1 MRLGDRMVS
10 HSQKITNLDAMEA
23 GARLSCLK
31 DLMLGDH
38 RDPVLLSVPRS
49 SQERRRIILFMGSPH
64 FRVSSFHVR
73 KVVLILQQSVA
84 FACFIG
90 QEAKGAR
97 ARRLRPTQ

>member
-64 FRVSSFHVR
+64 FRVSS
-73 KVVLILQQSVA
+73 
-84 FACFIG
+84 CFIG